1 MRYHEVSGTVVPESL
16 NTRKHI
22 GNNTLNNTVKQT
34 LFIIILAFS
43 ETATD
48 YDVIRRVT
56 AMMTS

>member
-1 MRYHEVSGTVVPESL
+1 MRSHKTSGTVVPESL

-22 GNNTLNNTVKQT
+22 KNNALNNTVKQT
-34 LFIIILAFS
+34 LFIILAFS

-48 YDVIRRVT
+48 YDVIRRAT

>member
-1 MRYHEVSGTVVPESL
+1 MEGGTWEPEYQK
-16 NTRKHI
+16 TYIR
-22 GNNTLNNTVKQT
+22 NNTLNNTVKQT